1 VTTRRTPIVLALLAV
16 LVAAGLVDRNQH
28 QSRAEAVPRLE
39 PHAARLSA
47 LSSTWYCTGAT
58 AAPGSP
64 ADGTVMVLNA
74 STRALHGSVTF
85 IPNQG
90 DSRQVDVDVP
100 ASSRI
105 AVRAQ
110 DVLAAP
116 FVSAIVDLDGGQ
128 AVAETVANG
137 PLGPSVSPC
146 ASSAARLWYFAEGV
160 TTRDATEIITVLNP
174 FPEDAIIDVSFNT
187 EDGRVAPEPLAG
199 MVVKGRGMTAV
210 NVGDFA
216 HRRQV
221 VAATIVARIGR
232 VVTGR
237 LQSFDGTAGRKGI
250 TMALGAPGTGQRW
263 YFPEGLVVDGLT
275 ERFQIFNPA
284 RREVA
289 IEMSFALEKSD
300 AEPLRLRIPP
310 ESRLTVTAN
319 SEARIPKGVPHATTI
334 RGLSGDSV
342 VAERT
347 VDAAVAGR
355 TGVAWTLGAQTA
367 SRRWAFAAGAA
378 DESVDEWVT
387 VQNPGPRPVV
397 LSIGLLSD
405 GQAVGLDGLQRVTL
419 AGRQRMAWRIG
430 DRVKKSATPLV
441 VAATQPVVV
450 ERGLYFVKTPGTAMT
465 AGIALE

>member
-1 VTTRRTPIVLALLAV
+1 MTRRTPMVLVLLAV
-16 LVAAGLVDRNQH
+16 LVAAGVVDRNQH
-28 QSRAEAVPRLE
+28 QSHAEVQPRLE
-39 PHAARLSA
+39 PHAAGLSA
-47 LSSTWYCTGAT
+47 LSSTWYCTGAS
-58 AAPGSP
+58 AAPGGP

-74 STRALHGSVTF
+74 STRALHGTVTF
-85 IPNQG
+85 IPSQG
-90 DSRQVDVDVP
+90 DAKPVDIDVP
-100 ASSRI
+100 GSTRV

-110 DVLAAP
+110 DVLTAP
-116 FVSAIVDLDGGQ
+116 FASAIVDLDGGQ

-137 PLGPSVSPC
+137 PLGPSISPC

-160 TTRDATEIITVLNP
+160 TTRDATEVITVLNP
-174 FPEDAIIDVSFNT
+174 FPEDAIIDMSFNT
-187 EDGRVAPEPLAG
+187 DDGRVAPEPLAG

-250 TMALGAPGTGQRW
+250 TMALGAPGAGPQW
-263 YFPEGLVVDGLT
+263 YFPEGLVVDGLN

-289 IEMSFALEKSD
+289 IEMAFALEKSD

-319 SEARIPKGVPHATTI
+319 NEARVPKGVPHAVTI
-334 RGLSGDSV
+334 RGLNGDGI

-347 VDAAVAGR
+347 IDAAVPGR
-355 TGVAWTLGAQTA
+355 TGVAWTLGAQTP
-367 SRRWAFAAGAA
+367 SRRWAFAVGAT
-378 DESVDEWVT
+378 DETVDEWVT
-387 VQNPGPRPVV
+387 VQNPGRRPVV
-397 LSIGLLSD
+397 VSIGVVAD
-405 GQAVGLDGLQRVTL
+405 GQAVGIDGLTRITVP
-419 AGRQRMAWRIG
+419 GRQRMAWRVG
-430 DRVKKSATPLV
+430 DHVKKSATPLI
-441 VAATQPVVV
+441 VAATQPVVA
-450 ERGLYFVKTPGTAMT
+450 ERGLYFVKAPGTAMT

>member
-1 VTTRRTPIVLALLAV
+1 MTRRTPIVLALLAV

-28 QSRAEAVPRLE
+28 QSRAEAQPRLE

-58 AAPGSP
+58 AAPGGP

-74 STRALHGSVTF
+74 STRALHGTVTF
-85 IPNQG
+85 IPSQG

-100 ASSRI
+100 GSSRI

-146 ASSAARLWYFAEGV
+146 ASSAAGLWYFAEGV

-174 FPEDAIIDVSFNT
+174 FPEDAIIDMSFNT
-187 EDGRVAPEPLAG
+187 DDGRVAPEPLAG

-263 YFPEGLVVDGLT
+263 YFPEGLAVDALT

-289 IEMSFALEKSD
+289 IEMAFALEKSD

-334 RGLSGDSV
+334 RGLNGEGV

-347 VDAAVAGR
+347 VDAAVPGR

-367 SRRWAFAAGAA
+367 SRRRAFAAGAA
-378 DESVDEWVT
+378 DDTMDEWVT
-387 VQNPGPRPVV
+387 VQNPGTRPAVV
-397 LSIGLLSD
+397 SLGVVSD
-405 GQAVGLDGLQRVTL
+405 GQAVALDGLQGVSIP
-419 AGRQRMAWRIG
+419 GRSRMAWRIG
-430 DRVKKSATPLV
+430 DRLKRSAMPLV
-441 VAATQPVVV
+441 VAATQPVVA
-450 ERGLYFVKTPGTAMT
+450 ERGLYSVRAPGTAMT

>member
-1 VTTRRTPIVLALLAV
+1 MTRRTAIVLALLAV
-16 LVAAGLVDRNQH
+16 LVAAGVVDRNRH
-28 QSRAEAVPRLE
+28 QSQAEAQPRLE
-39 PHAARLSA
+39 PHAARPSA

-58 AAPGSP
+58 AAPGGS

-74 STRALHGSVTF
+74 STRPLHGTVTL

-90 DSRQVDVDVP
+90 DSKQVEVDVP
-100 ASSRI
+100 GSSRV

-110 DVLAAP
+110 DVLVAP

-146 ASSAARLWYFAEGV
+146 ASSAARLWYLAEGV

-174 FPEDAIIDVSFNT
+174 FPEDAIIDMSFNT
-187 EDGRVAPEPLAG
+187 DDGRVAPEQLAG
-199 MVVKGRGMTAV
+199 MVVKGHGMTAV

-221 VAATIVARIGR
+221 VAATLVARIGR
-232 VVTGR
+232 VVTAR

-250 TMALGAPGTGQRW
+250 TMALAAPGTGRTW
-263 YFPEGLVVDGLT
+263 YFPEGLVVDGLN

-289 IEMSFALEKSD
+289 IEMAFVLEKSD
-300 AEPLRLRIPP
+300 AEPLILRIPP

-334 RGLSGDSV
+334 RGLNGDGV

-347 VDAAVAGR
+347 IDAAVTGR
-355 TGVAWTLGAQTA
+355 TGVAWTLGAQTP

-378 DESVDEWVT
+378 DDTVDEWLT
-387 VQNPGPRPVV
+387 VQNAGTRAVV
-397 LSIGLLSD
+397 LSVGVLSD
-405 GQAVGLDGLQRVTL
+405 GQAVGLEGLQSVTL
-419 AGRQRMAWRIG
+419 PGHQRMAWRIG
-430 DRVKKSATPLV
+430 DRMKRSATPLV
-441 VAATQPVVV
+441 VEATAPVVA
-450 ERGLYFVKTPGTAMT
+450 ERGLYFVKAPGTAMT